1 MRAVQVHEP
10 GGPQVL
16 QVTEVAD
23 PRPGPGQA
31 LVAVEAAGVNFID
44 TYQRSGAYPLDLP
57 ATLGREAV
65 GTVTDVA
72 DDVTHVRVG
81 DRVGVLDQLG
91 CYAEH
96 VAVDASR
103 AVPVPADLDV
113 DVACALLLQGTTAHY
128 LTTSTA
134 PLGSDDTVLVYAA
147 SGGVGRLLVQLAVR
161 RGARVLAATSS
172 QTKADD
178 ARALGADAVIR
189 YRDGDQVIDVAAA
202 VAELTGGRGVD
213 VVYDSVGA
221 TTFDHSLRSLRPRGL
236 LALFGQS
243 SGPVPPLDLQELNRH
258 GSLYVTR
265 PSLDAYVADR
275 AELTARTDELFTRA
289 AAGDLDVRIGGRHP
303 LDDAATA
310 HADLEAGATSG
321 KLLLHP

>member
-10 GGPQVL
+10 GGPEAL
-16 QVTEVAD
+16 QVTEVDD
-23 PRPGPGQA
+23 PAPAAGQA
-31 LVAVEAAGVNFID
+31 VVAVEAAGVNFID

-57 ATLGREAV
+57 ATLGLEAV
-65 GTVTDVA
+65 GTVTAVA
-72 DDVTHVRVG
+72 DDVTDVRVG

-91 CYAEH
+91 AYAEQ

-103 AVPVPADLDV
+103 AVPVPAELDA

-128 LTTSTA
+128 LATSTA

-172 QTKADD
+172 AAKADD
-178 ARALGADAVIR
+178 ARSLGASEVIR
-189 YRDGDQVIDVAAA
+189 YRDGDEVIDVAAA
-202 VAELTGGRGVD
+202 VRELTDGRGVD

-236 LALFGQS
+236 LALYGQS
-243 SGPVPPLDLQELNRH
+243 SGPVPPVDLQELNRH

-265 PSLDAYVADR
+265 PSLFAYVADR
-275 AELTARTDELFTRA
+275 DELTSRTDELFALA
-289 AAGDLDVRIGGRHP
+289 AAGDLDVHVGGRYP
-303 LDDAATA
+303 LDDAAAA
-310 HADLEAGATSG
+310 HRDLTSGATSG